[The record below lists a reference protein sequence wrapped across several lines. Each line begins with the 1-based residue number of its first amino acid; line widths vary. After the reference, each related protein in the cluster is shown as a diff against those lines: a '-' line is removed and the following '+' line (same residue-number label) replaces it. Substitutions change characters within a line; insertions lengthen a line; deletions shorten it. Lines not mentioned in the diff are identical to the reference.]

1 MNRTNRTLIVL
12 AIAVAVASIA
22 SWSIYKAV
30 QRIPERQVEVASVF
44 TVVAAR
50 PLTMGTLLTPDDVK
64 VVAWPARSP
73 VAGTVADVKS
83 VVNRGLIAPVLENE
97 PVTESKLAPV
107 GVGGGL
113 PPSIPS
119 GMRAISI
126 KVNEVIGVA
135 GFVVPG
141 TRVDLAVTVA
151 RQQESM
157 SRVVV
162 SNVEV
167 LTAGTNIDQS
177 KKGGQPIAASVVTL
191 MVTPDDAERV
201 ALASSEGKIILMLR
215 NPLDTMPT
223 ETHGVRMAA
232 LMGEPFQPPIQK
244 VVKGQKMMVTP
255 KAPPVAVAAA
265 PKFYTV
271 EAIRAAKRTEEVVH

>member
-1 MNRTNRTLIVL
+1 L
-12 AIAVAVASIA
+12 AIAVAVATIA

-30 QRIPERQVEVASVF
+30 QRIPERQVEVASIYA
-44 TVVAAR
+44 VVAAR
-50 PLTMGTLLTPDDVK
+50 PLPLGTLLTSDDVK
-64 VVAWPARSP
+64 VVAWPARAQVP
-73 VAGTVADVKS
+73 GTSADVKT

-113 PPSIPS
+113 PPAIPS

-141 TRVDLAVTVA
+141 THVDLAVTVD

-162 SNVEV
+162 SNVQV

-177 KKGGQPIAASVVTL
+177 KKPGEPIPASVVTL

-201 ALASSEGKIILMLR
+201 ALASSEGKIVLMLR
-215 NPLDTMPT
+215 NPLDILPT

-232 LMGEPFQPPIQK
+232 LMGEPFQPPVAK

-255 KAPPVAVAAA
+255 KAPAVVAAA